1 LDGDHAAEVLS
12 FLPVENIPDIMMRV
26 ASLDQIH
33 PAALAELDELL
44 QKQVVEASPTPPA
57 KVEGMRIAADIIGFL
72 DSNVEAEV
80 LDRITEEDEVMG
92 EQIRDL
98 MFIFDNLLSLTDR
111 HMQTLLQGVENDK
124 LVIALKGASE
134 EIKTKITTNMSSR
147 AAEMLLEDLELK
159 GPVRLSEVEDM
170 QKEILQVAINLAAD
184 GTIALGGKGGDEYV

>member
-1 LDGDHAAEVLS
+1 
-12 FLPVENIPDIMMRV
+12 MRV